1 MSEQRISLQIK
12 GDLQS
17 DKLGNCPRRQKS
29 KHMCNYST
37 KCVLAS
43 KGGQHLP
50 PPYIPG
56 APPNISLSP
65 ITSSLPGRHKR
76 TYRHTHL
83 HTRQSHTHTVL
94 QKVTRHVQFHIHS
107 SMCAVLCMHNY
118 MHTVTLPH
126 TQPQRSQVP
135 NSWRWGGAAHQTPR
149 EGRCA
154 HT

>member
-1 MSEQRISLQIK
+1 M
-12 GDLQS
+12 
-17 DKLGNCPRRQKS
+17 
-29 KHMCNYST
+29 
-37 KCVLAS
+37 
-43 KGGQHLP
+43 P
-50 PPYIPG
+50 PPYVPG
-56 APPNISLSP
+56 APRNIFLSP

-135 NSWRWGGAAHQTPR
+135 NSWRWEAQLTGPPGRAAVHTPEAQAGSKDSYFPGVVSPR
-149 EGRCA
+149 NLPPGLS
-154 HT
+154 H